1 MTTIG
6 FLLMLNQI
14 YSRYVASISD
24 LKKNPMET
32 VNNAHGEVVAIL
44 NRNTPAF
51 YCVPAELYEKM
62 MDLLEDQ
69 ALIKIANERENQ
81 PTIEIS
87 PDDLQ
92 ARIQRKSP

>member
-1 MTTIG
+1 
-6 FLLMLNQI
+6 MLNQVL
-14 YSRYVASISD
+14 SRYVASISD

-32 VNNAHGEVVAIL
+32 VGNGQGEVVAIL

-62 MDLLEDQ
+62 MDLIDDQ
-69 ALIKIANERENQ
+69 ELLKIAAERENE
-81 PTIEIS
+81 PTVKVTI
-87 PDDLQ
+87 DDLR